1 MSNLLVQ
8 IKDNK
13 IFCLLKNEW
22 HILTP
27 EEKVRQEYI
36 QVLINDY

>member
-1 MSNLLVQ
+1 MEEIQ

-13 IFCLLKNEW
+13 IFCPLKNEW

-27 EEKVRQEYI
+27 EEKVRQKYNI
-36 QVLINDY
+36 